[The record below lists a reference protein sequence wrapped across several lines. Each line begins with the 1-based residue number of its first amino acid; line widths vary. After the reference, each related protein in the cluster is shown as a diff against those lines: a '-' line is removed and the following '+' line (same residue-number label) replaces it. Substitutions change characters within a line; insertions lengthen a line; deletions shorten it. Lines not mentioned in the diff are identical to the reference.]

1 MWAELGMPNPAP
13 TFSGLRDSIATHA
26 VKTSD
31 TLEGRK
37 IAGQMCH
44 DLTTNQ
50 KFYQKV
56 PNPDEIT
63 EIRELMLSKMVG
75 ELTIVENEEAA
86 MDEEQDEEEE
96 EEEKDDEEDLRDEEE
111 EDEGDSDWGM
121 KEDKKQDGGKE
132 KASGKGKRKSKRV
145 VDSSDEELGSPK
157 RKNWG
162 RIRPLRKRKRSLRER

>member
-75 ELTIVENEEAA
+75 ELKIDENEEAA
-86 MDEEQDEEEE
+86 MDEEQDKEEEE
-96 EEEKDDEEDLRDEEE
+96 EDDDDEDLRDEEE

-132 KASGKGKRKSKRV
+132 KASRKRQRKSKRV